1 MASHRRVKT
10 PTLLQMEAVE
20 CGAAALGIVLAY
32 FGRWEPLE
40 GLREAC
46 GVSRDG
52 SKASNLIKAAHNYGL
67 EANGLRL
74 EPDELKSLAPPFIV
88 FWQMNHFLVVE
99 GFAHNKV
106 YLNDPAS
113 GPRSISWQQFDQGFS
128 GIALTFSPTEQ
139 FQQGG
144 EPCSVLKGL
153 GRRLANSKIAF
164 SFLLLISLALV
175 IPGLLVPTFSR
186 LFVDYYL
193 IERFDDWLQPLLI
206 GMVVAAFLQGGLTW
220 MQQHYLLRFESKLA
234 LAAAGQFI
242 AHIVRLP
249 MTFFSQRYGG
259 ELVNRS
265 MLNDRLAQLLAG
277 QLGTAALNIISMIFF
292 ALVMLQYDA
301 ILTLVGVL
309 FALFNLWALAAVS
322 RLLSDRNQ
330 GLLAENGKLSGYA
343 MQGLQMLE
351 TFKASGTESVLFSR
365 ISGQH
370 ANVLNTQRDVSFWT
384 ALLGAVPVTLNALA
398 VTAILVVGGWRVMQG
413 ELSIGMLVA
422 FQTLMMTFL
431 APVSQLV
438 TLGAAFQ
445 DAQGAIS
452 RVDDVLKQPV
462 AKEFLDCNA
471 SDNDQRPPSNQRQL
485 VGKIELRD
493 IAFGYNP
500 LQEPLIE
507 HFSLTIEP
515 GQHVALVGASGSGK
529 STTARLISGL
539 YQPWQ
544 GEVLLDDVT
553 LQQIPRDL
561 LRNSVAVVDQEI
573 VLFEGTL
580 RSNLSMWDSTI
591 PEERLVDAAKDADIH
606 DVITARPGGYDGKI
620 LENGRDL
627 SGGQRARMELARA
640 LALNPSILLL
650 DEATGPL
657 DALSEAKVMDNLK
670 KRGCT
675 VVMIAHRLST
685 IRDADL
691 IIVLQ
696 QGKIVQQGTHREL
709 MDLAGYYRELVAG

>member
-1 MASHRRVKT
+1 MARRVKT

-20 CGAAALGIVLAY
+20 CGAAALGIVLGY
-32 FGRWEPLE
+32 YKRWEPLE
-40 GLREAC
+40 SLREAC

-52 SKASNLIKAAHNYGL
+52 SKAANLLKAARNYGF
-67 EANGLRL
+67 EAEGLRV
-74 EPDELKSLAPPFIV
+74 EPQDLKDIPPPFIV
-88 FWQMNHFLVVE
+88 FWDMNHFLVVE
-99 GFAHNKV
+99 GVGRDKIW
-106 YLNDPAS
+106 LNDPAS
-113 GPRSISWQQFDQGFS
+113 GPRTVSHEVFDKSFS
-128 GIALTFSPTEQ
+128 GIVLTMTPGDEFKP
-139 FQQGG
+139 GG
-144 EPCSVLKGL
+144 ERGSVMKGL
-153 GRRLANSKIAF
+153 GRRLATSKVAF
-164 SFLLLISLALV
+164 TFLLLISLGLV

-206 GMVVAAFLQGGLTW
+206 GMVAAAFLHGGLTW

-249 MTFFSQRYGG
+249 MTFFSQRFGG

-277 QLGTAALNIISMIFF
+277 QLGTAALNIITMIFF

-343 MQGLQMLE
+343 MQGLQMME
-351 TFKASGTESVLFSR
+351 TFKAGGTESVLFSR
-365 ISGQH
+365 ITGQH
-370 ANVLNTQRDVSFWT
+370 ANVLNTQRDLSLWT

-398 VTAILVVGGWRVMQG
+398 VAAILVVGGLRVMQG

-422 FQTLMMTFL
+422 FQTLMMSFL

-445 DAQGAIS
+445 DAQGAIA
-452 RVDDVLKQPV
+452 RVDDVLNHPV
-462 AKEFLDCNA
+462 SPEFV
-471 SDNDQRPPSNQRQL
+471 QQEKPEEETGHKNQQQL
-485 VGKIELRD
+485 TGKVELKD
-493 IAFGYNP
+493 VAFGYNP
-500 LQEPLIE
+500 LDPPLIE
-507 HFSLTIEP
+507 DFNLVVEP
-515 GQHVALVGASGSGK
+515 GQRIALVGSSGSGK

-539 YQPWQ
+539 YRPWQ
-544 GEVLLDDVT
+544 GEVLLDDTPIDDV
-553 LQQIPRDL
+553 PRDL
-561 LRNSVAVVDQEI
+561 LRNSVAVVDQDI
-573 VLFEGTL
+573 VLFEGTI
-580 RSNLSMWDSTI
+580 RNNLSMWDSTL
-591 PEERLVDAAKDADIH
+591 PEERLVEAARDADIH
-606 DVITARPGGYDGKI
+606 DIIAARSGGYDGKI

-657 DALSEAKVMDNLK
+657 DAVSEGVVMDNLRR
-670 KRGCT
+670 RGCT
-675 VVMIAHRLST
+675 VIMIAHRLST
-685 IRDADL
+685 IRDADH
-691 IIVLQ
+691 IIVLE
-696 QGKIVQQGTHREL
+696 QGKMVQQGTHQEL
-709 MDLAGYYRELVAG
+709 MAMGGHYRELVQG